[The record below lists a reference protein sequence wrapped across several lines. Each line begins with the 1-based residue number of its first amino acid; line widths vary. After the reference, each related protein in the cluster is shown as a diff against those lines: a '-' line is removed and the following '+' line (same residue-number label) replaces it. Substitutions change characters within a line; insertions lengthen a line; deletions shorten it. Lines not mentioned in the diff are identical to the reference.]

1 MITSKPL
8 RELTAED
15 VMSRTLVRLPE
26 AMPLREAARLLLRN
40 HVGGAP
46 VVDAQGK
53 CIGVL
58 SATDFLRF
66 AERRADTARPTSAPL
81 LVSCGFQAKHR
92 TKDGKEVTLCLLP
105 PGVCPVQMPW
115 SGAAGEQLLICTE
128 PHCMF
133 VDWQMVN
140 LENIPEEE
148 VRRFMTADPVT
159 VRPDTTIRT
168 LARMMIDAH
177 IHRIIV
183 VNDEQWPVGILSSTD
198 LLAVLAYCDDAPSG
212 SAIDS
217 EC

>member
-1 MITSKPL
+1 
-8 RELTAED
+8 
-15 VMSRTLVRLPE
+15 
-26 AMPLREAARLLLRN
+26 
-40 HVGGAP
+40 
-46 VVDAQGK
+46 
-53 CIGVL
+53 
-58 SATDFLRF
+58 
-66 AERRADTARPTSAPL
+66 
-81 LVSCGFQAKHR
+81 
-92 TKDGKEVTLCLLP
+92 
-105 PGVCPVQMPW
+105 
-115 SGAAGEQLLICTE
+115 
-128 PHCMF
+128 MF